1 MDEIRQTN
9 EKLIRK
15 IEELES
21 NQKSTKVNEE
31 HLQVMQ
37 QMIRRYEA
45 ENMGLKDEKGT
56 HLR

>member
-15 IEELES
+15 IEELEF
-21 NQKSTKVNEE
+21 NQKSTKETEE

-37 QMIRRYEA
+37 QIIKRYEA
-45 ENMGLKDEKGT
+45 ENTGLKDEKGT

>member
-21 NQKSTKVNEE
+21 NQKSTNVTEE

>member
-15 IEELES
+15 IEELEF
-21 NQKSTKVNEE
+21 NQKSTKETEE

-37 QMIRRYEA
+37 QIIKRYEA
-45 ENMGLKDEKGT
+45 EITGLKDEKGT

>member
-21 NQKSTKVNEE
+21 NQKSTKVTEE

>member
-1 MDEIRQTN
+1 MDDIRQTN

-21 NQKSTKVNEE
+21 NQKSSKVTEE

-37 QMIRRYEA
+37 KMIRRYEA
-45 ENMGLKDEKGT
+45 ENIDLKDE
-56 HLR
+56 

>member
-1 MDEIRQTN
+1 MEEIRQTN
-9 EKLIRK
+9 QKLVKK

-21 NQKSTKVNEE
+21 NQKSAKVTEE

-37 QMIRRYEA
+37 QMMRRYEA
-45 ENMGLKDEKGT
+45 ENIGLKDEKGS

>member
-15 IEELES
+15 IEELEF
-21 NQKSTKVNEE
+21 NQKSTKETEE

-37 QMIRRYEA
+37 QIIKRYEA

>member
-21 NQKSTKVNEE
+21 NQKSTKLTEE

-37 QMIRRYEA
+37 
-45 ENMGLKDEKGT
+45 
-56 HLR
+56 

>member
-45 ENMGLKDEKGT
+45 ENLGLKDEKGT

>member
-1 MDEIRQTN
+1 MDDIRQTN

-21 NQKSTKVNEE
+21 NQKSTKVTEE

-37 QMIRRYEA
+37 QMIRRYDA
-45 ENMGLKDEKGT
+45 ENMDLKDEKGT
-56 HLR
+56 HLW

>member
-1 MDEIRQTN
+1 MEEIRQTN

-21 NQKSTKVNEE
+21 NQKSAKVTEE
-31 HLQVMQ
+31 HMQVMH

-45 ENMGLKDEKGT
+45 ENIGLKDEKGS